1 MNEEITWRSCCYM
14 MCNVFFCVCVCLL
27 YMCKIHWIM
36 WIFWWIIFIWKKRER
51 EACMNKHIIMSDW
64 KISLYE
70 DWDTNSKMS
79 DEITRN
85 KNCIYMRSVSTR
97 KDLLPSQHWN
107 VWKPSWH
114 DEIIFNVE
122 NLSSINDFIFKWNF
136 YQWICLAIQK
146 FIPECKQSIR
156 WCLTSAY
163 IFFKK

>member
-1 MNEEITWRSCCYM
+1 
-14 MCNVFFCVCVCLL
+14 
-27 YMCKIHWIM
+27 
-36 WIFWWIIFIWKKRER
+36 
-51 EACMNKHIIMSDW
+51 MNKHIIMSDW

-85 KNCIYMRSVSTR
+85 KNYIYMRSVSTR

-146 FIPECKQSIR
+146 FIPECKQSTRCGFDHHRYFFSFSFYNTFSGI
-156 WCLTSAY
+156 LNHLISAY